1 MEEGNR
7 TRFESARSALGK
19 LRRACL
25 QSALGT
31 LAERTRKAV
40 KSALAERAS
49 KAKSALAERA
59 SKAAEKT
66 LAIPTV
72 HVEEKAEQSRDDIRL
87 AWLEKKPNR
96 GTRTVVREITTSV
109 KIV

>member
-1 MEEGNR
+1 M
-7 TRFESARSALGK
+7 
-19 LRRACL
+19 
-25 QSALGT
+25 
-31 LAERTRKAV
+31 

-72 HVEEKAEQSRDDIRL
+72 HVEEKVQQARDEIRL
-87 AWLEKKPNR
+87 ACC
-96 GTRTVVREITTSV
+96 TFS
-109 KIV
+109 